1 MRSFGV
7 YAPMVI
13 GAVLILYVFTLGGIC
28 SNHSVQNYLLLCTG
42 ILSISLGLLGMALTA
57 GRK

>member
-7 YAPMVI
+7 YAPMVL
-13 GAVLILYVFTLGGIC
+13 GAMLILYVFTFGGIY